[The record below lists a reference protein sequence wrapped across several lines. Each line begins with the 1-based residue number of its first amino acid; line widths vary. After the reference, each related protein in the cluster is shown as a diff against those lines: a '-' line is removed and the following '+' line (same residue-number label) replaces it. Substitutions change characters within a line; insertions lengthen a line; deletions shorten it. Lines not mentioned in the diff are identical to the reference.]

1 MKTFVSLSGGM
12 DSTYLLWKLL
22 SETTDEIT
30 ALYVDLTDCDFLTRQ
45 KYDIRSFSFEEDS
58 GTNRVKVEEIAAWL
72 KANVRDFNLIIEPIS
87 AAYMVR
93 GVGSPNNPPAYIT
106 RYAVQHINDGIYDR
120 LCLSNEWENDG
131 YANGGS
137 VTSRRNGA
145 WVAHEIF
152 VSEAKRGRI
161 DFTLLDMDYN
171 QGYALTEL
179 PKPLRNLIW
188 SRTDESVKSKKRMYF
203 RNLIFVEGKTP
214 AEAGA
219 IAKAKCMLP
228 NGKWHSMKFWIAG
241 LSPTE
246 TPTWDMPTWPSSYE
260 VPSSG

>member
-30 ALYVDLTDCDFLTRQ
+30 ALHVDLANFTQRLIQ
-45 KYDIRSFSFEEDS
+45 KYDIRSFAFEEDAAANL
-58 GTNRVKVEEIAAWL
+58 TKINEIAAWL
-72 KANVRDFNLIIEPIS
+72 KTNVRDFNLIVEPIS
-87 AAYMVR
+87 TDYMVR
-93 GVGSPNNPPAYIT
+93 GIEFPNSPPAYIT

-131 YANGGS
+131 TSNGG
-137 VTSRRNGA
+137 TIMTRRSGA
-145 WVAHEIF
+145 WAAHEIF
-152 VSEAKRGRI
+152 VSEAQRGCI

-171 QGYALTEL
+171 QAYALNEM
-179 PKPLRNLIW
+179 PQALRDLVWDSQDQTAKSMKRHYFANL
-188 SRTDESVKSKKRMYF
+188 
-203 RNLIFVEGKTP
+203 LQEGKTP
-214 AEAGA
+214 AEAGQ

-228 NGKWHSMKFWIAG
+228 DNKWHSMKFWVMG
-241 LSPTE
+241 REPTAD
-246 TPTWDMPTWPSSYE
+246 TTWDMPTWPSSYE

>member
-30 ALYVDLTDCDFLTRQ
+30 ALYVDLTDLEPLTRQ
-45 KYDIRSFSFEEDS
+45 KYDIRSFAFEEDGEAS
-58 GTNRVKVEEIAAWL
+58 RAKVEAIVAWL
-72 KANVRDFNLIIEPIS
+72 KANVRDFNLIVDPIS
-87 AAYMVR
+87 TNYMVR

-131 YANGGS
+131 GANGGT
-137 VTSRRNGA
+137 VTTRRNGA

-152 VSEAKRGRI
+152 VAEAERGRI
-161 DFTLLDMDYN
+161 DFKLLDMDYN
-171 QGYALTEL
+171 QAYALSEM
-179 PKPLRNLIW
+179 PESLR
-188 SRTDESVKSKKRMYF
+188 SVVWPRPDLSIKSKKRMYF
-203 RNLIFVEGKTP
+203 RKLLLEGQTP
-214 AEAGA
+214 QEIGAE
-219 IAKAKCMLP
+219 AKAKCMLP
-228 NGKWHSMKFWIAG
+228 NGKWHIMKFWVLG
-241 LSPTE
+241 QEPTE
-246 TPTWDMPTWPSSYE
+246 ATTWDMPTWPSSYE